1 MTVADDGVVGTTNGK
16 RQPDGRVQ
24 AGFDTPPSDDRPV
37 TGVVAAFDAAI
48 DSAFDRLRGREPF
61 DTAASVLSN
70 LADYGFVWSLVAG
83 IKGLRRGTARRRAV
97 RALSL
102 SGSASFGANAAIK
115 YLVDRGRPEGADS
128 ASGVRT
134 PTSSS
139 FPSGHTLAAFCTAV
153 ALADS
158 PAELAVY
165 LAFAGAVAASRVHLR
180 AHHPSDVAGG
190 AVVGSVL
197 GFAVRRVVRAVSR

>member
-1 MTVADDGVVGTTNGK
+1 VTVADEGVVEETDGEREVG
-16 RQPDGRVQ
+16 GRVV
-24 AGFDTPPSDDRPV
+24 AGPGSTPSDDPPL
-37 TGVVAAFDAAI
+37 TGALAAFDSAV

-61 DTAASVLSN
+61 DTAAAVLSN
-70 LADYGFVWSLVAG
+70 LADYGFVWSVVAG
-83 IKGLRRGTARRRAV
+83 VKGRRRGVARRRAV

-102 SGSASFGANAAIK
+102 SGAASFGTNAVIK
-115 YLVDRGRPEGADS
+115 LLVDRGRPKGADGP
-128 ASGVRT
+128 SGVRT

-153 ALADS
+153 VLADS
-158 PAELAVY
+158 PVELAAY

-197 GFAVRRVVRAVSR
+197 GFAVRRMVRAVSL

>member
-1 MTVADDGVVGTTNGK
+1 MTVADQGVAEKTDGV
-16 RQPDGRVQ
+16 REPDGPVE
-24 AGFDTPPSDDRPV
+24 AGFDSPSSDDRPV
-37 TGVVAAFDAAI
+37 TDVVAAFDAAV

-61 DTAASVLSN
+61 DTAAAVLSN
-70 LADYGFVWSLVAG
+70 LADYGFVWSVVAG
-83 IKGLRRGTARRRAV
+83 IKGRRRGTARRRAV

-102 SGSASFGANAAIK
+102 SGAASFGTNAAIK
-115 YLVDRGRPEGADS
+115 YLVDRGRPEGADG
-128 ASGVRT
+128 ANGVRT

-153 ALADS
+153 VLADS
-158 PAELAVY
+158 PAQLAAY

-190 AVVGSVL
+190 AVIGSAL
-197 GFAVRRVVRAVSR
+197 GFAVRRVVRAISP